1 VDGVAAAVTVAV
13 TVAVTAGFEV
23 DSTVAAFTAGFG
35 EDSMAAFT
43 VISMAAAATDIM
55 ATHGGSIRLT
65 DIGRDMAT
73 VRVTVTA
80 TESPGTARQ
89 ISRRPASPAHADGT

>member
-1 VDGVAAAVTVAV
+1 MAAAV

-35 EDSMAAFT
+35 EDSTAAFT

-55 ATHGGSIRLT
+55 AIRGGCIRLT
-65 DIGRDMAT
+65 DTGMGRDMGMG
-73 VRVTVTA
+73 TA
-80 TESPGTARQ
+80 TATKPSKWIPHNA
-89 ISRRPASPAHADGT
+89 